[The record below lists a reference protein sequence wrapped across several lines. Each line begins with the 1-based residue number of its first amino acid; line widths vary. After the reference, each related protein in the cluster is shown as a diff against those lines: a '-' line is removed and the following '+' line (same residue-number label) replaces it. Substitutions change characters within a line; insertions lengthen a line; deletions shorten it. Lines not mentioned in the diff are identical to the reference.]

1 MSPDFKNEM
10 KSKFVYVTFIKTTPQ
25 KLWDALTK
33 PEFQKI
39 YFFGTIQESTFKKG
53 APWRMVGA
61 DSGKTFDSGEILES
75 DPPNKLVIKWRNEW
89 MPEMN
94 AEGYGR
100 CTIEVA
106 QAIGSVKLTITHEHE
121 RENSK
126 LIAGVSGGWPQ
137 IISSLKSYLE
147 TGEAMER
154 PIEKSIK

>member
-1 MSPDFKNEM
+1 MNSEM

-53 APWRMVGA
+53 APWKMVGA

-75 DPPNKLVIKWRNEW
+75 DPPHKLVIKWRNEW
-89 MPEMN
+89 MPELN

-100 CTIEVA
+100 CTMEIV
-106 QAIGSVKLTITHEHE
+106 QAIGTVKLTITHEHE
-121 RENSK
+121 FENSK
-126 LIAGVSGGWPQ
+126 LIAGVSNGWPQ
-137 IISSLKSYLE
+137 ILSSLKSYLE

-154 PIEKSIK
+154 PVEKSVK